1 MTGNTQID
9 NTINKIALLKEDL
22 RILIINSELPTI
34 KKIDL
39 LGNNNLGKDCNF
51 TSYEEIIPNTF
62 EKYGHK
68 FVEPSE
74 IWGIENNIKPSDMAD
89 YICDQIRDEHLW
101 GKEDSKEAKDVF
113 NKECSDFIEELFKY
127 ISENNVKEFITY

>member
-9 NTINKIALLKEDL
+9 NTINKIALLKEEL
-22 RILIINSELPTI
+22 RLLIIDSELPTI

-62 EKYGHK
+62 KKYGHR
-68 FVEPSE
+68 FEE
-74 IWGIENNIKPSDMAD
+74 TYRIWKNNETFLPNDLID